1 MPGHR
6 RLRKLAPDRELHERL
21 AAGESFRSI
30 GRAYGVAHTT
40 VADYSRRPEVA
51 ELVRELRQDQQ
62 AERQAA
68 RALKTKERKA
78 EQRVR
83 RQARADAQRDS
94 LLEAWKGPR

>member
-30 GRAYGVAHTT
+30 GRAYVVAHAT

-62 AERQAA
+62 AERQREQDQRDDEGEHTLGAAPFVPIGDPVTHVQPPSAA
-68 RALKTKERKA
+68 RL
-78 EQRVR
+78 
-83 RQARADAQRDS
+83 
-94 LLEAWKGPR
+94 